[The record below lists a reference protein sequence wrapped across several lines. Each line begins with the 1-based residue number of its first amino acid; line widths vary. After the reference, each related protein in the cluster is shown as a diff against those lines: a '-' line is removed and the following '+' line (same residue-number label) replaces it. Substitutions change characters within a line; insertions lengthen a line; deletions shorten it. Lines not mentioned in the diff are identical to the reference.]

1 MNQMQK
7 DEWNE
12 IQKKLAEKGPTTTR
26 LPPSN
31 VLKLAI
37 NHIEV
42 AVRDLKRVVRE
53 WESGVHSDF
62 KQPNTKVQT
71 SESFYHG

>member
-1 MNQMQK
+1 MQT
-7 DEWNE
+7 DEWEE

-37 NHIEV
+37 DHVEV
-42 AVRDLKRVVRE
+42 AVRDLKRIVRE
-53 WESGVHSDF
+53 WESGVHDNF

-71 SESFYHG
+71 SENFYHG